1 MSISVM
7 VKSDIKDLSKWMT
20 RTQKTALPSAI
31 RNGLNETAVESM
43 KWWKN
48 NLSRYIDRPTK
59 YTIKNIQYTRAEKH
73 RLVSTVGFASKRFGK
88 PIGKG
93 SAHYM
98 KLQIEGGIRL
108 PEKRFIAVP
117 TSNYKTNQY
126 GNIGKPGKIKSLLEK
141 PNYFSGQI
149 KGKAGI
155 FKRSGSKKRKKVQM
169 MIAWEPKTKYQ
180 RRFNFPKISK
190 NLINRIFKPIYKK
203 RLNEVLRKKNLY

>member
-1 MSISVM
+1 M

>member
-1 MSISVM
+1 MSVSVM
-7 VKSDIKDLSKWMT
+7 VTSDIKNLSKWLT

-31 RNGLNETAVESM
+31 RNALNETAVESM

-73 RLVSTVGFASKRFGK
+73 RLISTVGFASKRFGK
-88 PIGKG
+88 PIGRG
-93 SAHYM
+93 SAYYM
-98 KLQIEGGIRL
+98 KLQIEGGTRL
-108 PEKRFIAVP
+108 PEKRSIAVP
-117 TSNYKTNQY
+117 TSNYKTNQF

-141 PNYFSGQI
+141 PNYFSGQV

-155 FKRSGSKKRKKVQM
+155 FKRSGLKKRKKVQM
-169 MIAWEPKTKYQ
+169 MIAWEPKTRYQ

-190 NLINRIFKPIYKK
+190 NIISRIFKPIYEKQ
-203 RLNEVLRKKNLY
+203 LNAVLRKKKLH